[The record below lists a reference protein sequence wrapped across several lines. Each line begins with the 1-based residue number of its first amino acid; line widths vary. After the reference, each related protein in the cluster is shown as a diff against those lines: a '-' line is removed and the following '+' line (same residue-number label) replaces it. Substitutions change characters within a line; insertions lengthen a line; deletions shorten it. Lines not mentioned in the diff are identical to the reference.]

1 MEPSPAAAHPS
12 PGPSTQAASSTAQSP
27 RFTYPP
33 MGEGTRITVVITAAR
48 AANREARTSFFTFS
62 SGIIAALLFQA
73 CSGVGPGMFCQAAV
87 DFCSELY
94 FNQNWHERKDQNT
107 TSFSDQ
113 MEAELC

>member
-1 MEPSPAAAHPS
+1 
-12 PGPSTQAASSTAQSP
+12 
-27 RFTYPP
+27 
-33 MGEGTRITVVITAAR
+33 
-48 AANREARTSFFTFS
+48 
-62 SGIIAALLFQA
+62 
-73 CSGVGPGMFCQAAV
+73 MFCQAAV